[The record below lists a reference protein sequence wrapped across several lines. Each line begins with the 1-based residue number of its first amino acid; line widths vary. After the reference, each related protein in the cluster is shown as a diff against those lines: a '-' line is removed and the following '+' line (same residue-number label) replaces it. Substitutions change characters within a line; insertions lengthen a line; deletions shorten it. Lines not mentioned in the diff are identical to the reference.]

1 MSSFMDQLIERA
13 LAEARARGEF
23 DNLPGMG
30 RPIELSTLSADVFAK
45 TLAESGAV
53 HPIAFLGRR
62 IKELRQRLGETADRR
77 HGKRSGWRSLTPR
90 RGRPSRWRS
99 CAGSADE
106 GSIHARRAGAPRLSS
121 TTPADSRN
129 CSENRTT

>member
-1 MSSFMDQLIERA
+1 MDQLIERA

-53 HPIAFLGRR
+53 HPIAFMGRR
-62 IKELRQRLGETADRR
+62 IKDLRERLAETADPETRQAIQMEAADIQTREAVEIEKLRR
-77 HGKRSGWRSLTPR
+77 FG
-90 RGRPSRWRS
+90 
-99 CAGSADE
+99 
-106 GSIHARRAGAPRLSS
+106 
-121 TTPADSRN
+121 
-129 CSENRTT
+129 